1 LDYGKT
7 GEASSQNH
15 DLEYGMTGEAF
26 LEEMYLSVFIAKLL
40 LYYIN
45 RI

>member
-7 GEASSQNH
+7 GEASTKKH
-15 DLEYGMTGEAF
+15 DLEYGMTVEAF
-26 LEEMYLSVFIAKLL
+26 LEDMYLSVFIAKLL

-45 RI
+45 EI